1 VWMNISVV
9 CVRSFQ
15 KSLLKEGSY
24 YEKEVQENEE
34 KLAKMKEENRDPYD
48 IKKFEEVLG
57 ESYMMIPDS
66 RGRLERALED
76 LVSYVES
83 EEVVNNHQH
92 GEWFEKAQQLLLTE
106 QERIKKIADPD
117 APATPLDNLKEGEAF

>member
-1 VWMNISVV
+1 MN
-9 CVRSFQ
+9 
-15 KSLLKEGSY
+15 
-24 YEKEVQENEE
+24 
-34 KLAKMKEENRDPYD
+34 EENRDPYD

-83 EEVVNNHQH
+83 EEVVNHHQH
-92 GEWFEKAQQLLLTE
+92 GEWFEKAQQLLLME
-106 QERIKKIADPD
+106 KERIEKIADPD
-117 APATPLDNLKEGEAF
+117 TSTTPLDNLKEGEEF